1 MTIYKIPFSF
11 KTIHKREETVTFMV
25 EGLSMVVS
33 IMTVPKSKD
42 VLVSI
47 FENGEPILLNHL
59 ACAFEPI
66 IHYNTSDSDLNGD
79 FFIGYA
85 NESSFDET
93 IDSSR
98 LGYDLFFYYTT
109 EMPEGYL

>member
-11 KTIHKREETVTFMV
+11 KTIHRREETVTFMV

-33 IMTVPKSKD
+33 IMIIPNSKD

-47 FENGEPILLNHL
+47 FENGEPILINHL
-59 ACAFEPI
+59 ACAYEPI
-66 IHYNTSDSDLNGD
+66 IHYNTSESGLNGD
-79 FFIGYA
+79 FFIGYSV
-85 NESSFDET
+85 ESSLDEP

-98 LGYDLFFYYTT
+98 LGYDLFFYYMT